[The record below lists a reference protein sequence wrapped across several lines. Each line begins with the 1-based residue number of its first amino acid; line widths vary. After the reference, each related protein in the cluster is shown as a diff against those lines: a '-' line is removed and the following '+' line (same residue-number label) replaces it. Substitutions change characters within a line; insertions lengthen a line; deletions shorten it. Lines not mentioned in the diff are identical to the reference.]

1 MDNNPFDQTV
11 HYLVLTSLIFYN
23 YFSIFKGE
31 LLPTHARS
39 LGCGLLGIMDNLSMF
54 VSTKM
59 VPTWFELLGIHGTF
73 FMYSSVIIFV
83 ALLSYFFMPETSG
96 MSLEEIEEMYRGG
109 PASNNSKQQNIPG
122 QLGHYLRNSERVRTS
137 SFSY

>member
-1 MDNNPFDQTV
+1 
-11 HYLVLTSLIFYN
+11 
-23 YFSIFKGE
+23 
-31 LLPTHARS
+31 
-39 LGCGLLGIMDNLSMF
+39 MF

-96 MSLEEIEEMYRGG
+96 MSLEEIEEMYRG
-109 PASNNSKQQNIPG
+109 PASNSKQKKTPG
-122 QLGHYLRNSERVRTS
+122 KLGHYLRNAERVRSS

>member
-1 MDNNPFDQTV
+1 MKLN
-11 HYLVLTSLIFYN
+11 FY
-23 YFSIFKGE
+23 SIFKGE
-31 LLPTHARS
+31 LLPAHARS

-83 ALLSYFFMPETSG
+83 AILSYFFMPETSG
-96 MSLEEIEEMYRGG
+96 MSLEEIEEMYR
-109 PASNNSKQQNIPG
+109 PAAATSNSKQKKTPG
-122 QLGHYLRNSERVRTS
+122 QLGHYLRNAERVRS
-137 SFSY
+137 SSLSY